1 MSEIVAAG
9 GHRISVGSW
18 LTMVAVDAVV
28 EAAKAMRDAGD
39 FSSLRGAPAE
49 LNEWLGAR

>member
-39 FSSLRGAPAE
+39 FSVPARRA
-49 LNEWLGAR
+49 GRAQRVARRR

>member
-9 GHRISVGSW
+9 GRRISVGSW
-18 LTMVAVDAVV
+18 LAMVAVDAVV

-39 FSSLRGAPAE
+39 FSSLRAPAE